1 MTRSTVHVVVGDSAG
16 GVLRQALRSV
26 KRNDRVVALR
36 DDLSVGAIN
45 PAEPRARVAW
55 AARELDIDTDDATVS
70 RMEKAWKDALAPAG
84 RRIAWLSRRSA
95 RDYAGFLEWLSR
107 LGDMPC
113 DVVDLTDA
121 RFPERCAEGPA
132 GYLSLVVSL
141 GVLNPDQIREM
152 GLLDRAAPLTPI
164 ERSRY
169 REVWRQLR
177 VENAPLRIVSDNGLS
192 SAPITCYDDEL
203 LSYAVSHWRKVAR
216 IVGEALANQ
225 REFAQCSDLFLASRV
240 RALAQAGRLEARGN
254 PIKMR
259 FSEVRLPAG

>member
-1 MTRSTVHVVVGDSAG
+1 MRSTTVHFVVGDSAG
-16 GVLRQALRSV
+16 GVLRQALRAMR
-26 KRNDRVVALR
+26 RNDRVVALL
-36 DDLSVGAIN
+36 DDLSVGPIN

-55 AARELDIDTDDATVS
+55 AARELGIDTDEAAVA
-70 RMEKAWKDALAPAG
+70 RMEKVWTDALAPAG

-107 LGDMPC
+107 LGDTPC

-121 RFPERCAEGPA
+121 RFPERCVEGPA

-152 GLLDRAAPLTPI
+152 GLLDRAAPPAPT

-169 REVWRQLR
+169 REVWHRLR
-177 VENAPLRIVSDNGLS
+177 AEDASLRIVSDPGLS
-192 SAPITCYDDEL
+192 SAPITFYDDEL
-203 LSYAVSHWRKVAR
+203 LSYTIPHWRKVAR

-225 REFAQCSDLFLASRV
+225 REFAQCSDLFLAARV
-240 RALAQAGRLEARGN
+240 RALAKAGRLEARGN
-254 PIKMR
+254 PLR
-259 FSEVRLPAG
+259 